1 MNRLFE
7 NERDDMIDKHGGEM
21 RDQKETLITEK
32 EELRGRMQEKIDE
45 LMEQL
50 ERELANASGNAR
62 EIQER
67 LQEEINL
74 LK

>member
-1 MNRLFE
+1 M
-7 NERDDMIDKHGGEM
+7 H
-21 RDQKETLITEK
+21 DQKESLITEK
-32 EELRGRMQEKIDE
+32 EDLRNRMQQRIDE

-67 LQEEINL
+67 LQQEINL
-74 LK
+74 LKKQLEDRTGQLADAS